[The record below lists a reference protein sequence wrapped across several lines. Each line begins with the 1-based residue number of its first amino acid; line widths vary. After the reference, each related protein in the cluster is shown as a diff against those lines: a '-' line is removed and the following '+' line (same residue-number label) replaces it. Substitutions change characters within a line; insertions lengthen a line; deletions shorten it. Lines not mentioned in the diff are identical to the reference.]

1 MAAIQSFTD
10 LKAWKE
16 SHKLVLMIYAAG
28 KQFPQR
34 EQFGLTQQ
42 VQRAVVS
49 ISSNIA
55 EGFSKTSSKE
65 KTQFYRISL
74 ASLTEVQ
81 NQILIARDI
90 QYLKIID
97 FNQIAEQ
104 TVLVSKLINGLIK
117 SMKARTP

>member
-28 KQFPQR
+28 